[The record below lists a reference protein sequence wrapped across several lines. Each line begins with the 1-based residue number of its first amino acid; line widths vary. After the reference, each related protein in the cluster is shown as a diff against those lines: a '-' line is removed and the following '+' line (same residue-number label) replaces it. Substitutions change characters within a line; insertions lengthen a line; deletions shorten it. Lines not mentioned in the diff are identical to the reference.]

1 MVLFGQG
8 GAAVDEQERKQ
19 KQRAT
24 RDQQLSE
31 IEQSLNDAGRTI
43 EDSKRQIARTH
54 ELLDDRRK
62 QDARDD
68 KADDEAEKR

>member
-1 MVLFGQG
+1 ML
-8 GAAVDEQERKQ
+8 
-19 KQRAT
+19 
-24 RDQQLSE
+24 E